1 MPDVNKMGVSK
12 FSTGENFHPPDLSI
26 YNIGKS
32 RLISDSVIKSRLQ
45 KVKSNV
51 DHRIDSMI
59 VKSIYRNLPAT

>member
-12 FSTGENFHPPDLSI
+12 FSTGENFNSPDLSI